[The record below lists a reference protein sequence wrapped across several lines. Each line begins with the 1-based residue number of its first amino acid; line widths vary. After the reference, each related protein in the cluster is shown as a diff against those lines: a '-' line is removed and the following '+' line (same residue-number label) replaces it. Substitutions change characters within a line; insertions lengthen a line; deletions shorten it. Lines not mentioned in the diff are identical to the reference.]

1 MRTRVDSGYGM
12 TRSTCRWATCRG
24 WLRSMFLVCI
34 TWTGAW
40 GWAAEITDL
49 QFSTL
54 PGGRFEVKL
63 VFDEAPPQPEIYTI
77 ERPARIALDFPN
89 ASSGLKEKK
98 FTLGYENATS
108 AVILEGRDRTRMV
121 LNLVQLAA
129 YDTRIEGNVLYVEVG
144 DSGAREY
151 LKPVAES
158 ETLAALTRE
167 PATARD
173 SAVRGIDFQ
182 RGDDGEGQL
191 IIDLNDP
198 KTEVSVTVEGER
210 IKVQL
215 KGTQLPESLQ
225 RNYDVEDFATPVRA
239 FRAESGPRGST
250 ITLRARGDYDYLAYQ
265 ANNRYVV
272 SVKPLTAEEVEERK
286 GEFAYTGERLS
297 LNFQDIE
304 VRAVLQ
310 LIAEFTG
317 LNLVASDTV
326 QGKITLRLQNVPWD
340 QALDLV
346 LKTKS
351 LGQRQ
356 IGNVLLVAP
365 AAEIAERERR
375 ELENRKQVAELASLQ
390 TEHVQVRYASASA
403 LAQMFSSGDGK
414 KGESMLSE
422 RGRIIVDE
430 RTNTLLITE
439 TAAKIEDF
447 RRVIRAL
454 DIPVRQVLIEARIV
468 IANSNVDEALGIRW
482 GVSGVE
488 RHGRRTISFGDS
500 LLGALED
507 AEQGRRSGS
516 LNVDLGPT
524 RSPFGQFAIGYASEN
539 ALLGL
544 ELAALEAQGRGEVVS
559 QPKVITGD
567 NQQAT
572 IKSGQEV
579 PYQESSANGETTV
592 SFKEAVLKLDV
603 KPSIT
608 PDDRIILQLVINQD
622 SIGEEVP
629 TGQFGG
635 FVPTIDTTELQTQ
648 VLVKN
653 GETVV
658 LGGVFRT
665 EQLES
670 EDKVPFLGDI
680 PYVGRLFKRSLT
692 SQTKVETLIFIT
704 PRILADTLID

>member
-1 MRTRVDSGYGM
+1 MNTRVDSGRGAAWPG
-12 TRSTCRWATCRG
+12 RRWAHRVCRAALV
-24 WLRSMFLVCI
+24 WLL
-34 TWTGAW
+34 GAA
-40 GWAAEITDL
+40 GGSWAAEIIDL
-49 QFSTL
+49 QFNAL
-54 PGGRFEVKL
+54 PGGRFEAQL
-63 VFDEAPPQPEIYTI
+63 VFDAPPPEPEIYTI
-77 ERPARIALDFPN
+77 QRPARIALDLPGVT
-89 ASSGLKEKK
+89 SGLAERRYA
-98 FTLGYENATS
+98 LDYENATS
-108 AVILEGRDRTRMV
+108 AVVLEGQGRTRMV
-121 LNLVQLAA
+121 LNLLEPAA
-129 YDTRIEGNVLYVEVG
+129 HETRIEGNVLHVEVG
-144 DSGAREY
+144 GAGAADY
-151 LKPVAES
+151 LKPAAEPS
-158 ETLAALTRE
+158 LASLETSAA
-167 PATARD
+167 PAGD
-173 SAVRGIDFQ
+173 SAVAGLDFR

-191 IIDLNDP
+191 VIDLNDP
-198 KTEVSVTVEGER
+198 RADISVAVEGER
-210 IKVQL
+210 IKVRL
-215 KGTQLPESLQ
+215 RNATLPESLQ
-225 RNYDVEDFATPVRA
+225 RNYNVEDFATPVQS
-239 FRAESGPRGST
+239 FRAESDRRNAT
-250 ITLRARGDYDYLAYQ
+250 ITLRTRGDYDYLAYQ
-265 ANNRYVV
+265 ASNRYVV
-272 SVKPLTAEEVEERK
+272 SVKPLSRAEAEERQ

-310 LIAEFTG
+310 LIADFTG

-326 QGKITLRLQNVPWD
+326 QGRITLRLQNVPWD

-346 LKTKS
+346 LKTKG

-365 AAEIAERERR
+365 ASEIAERERR
-375 ELENRKQVAELASLQ
+375 ELESRRQVAELSPLQ
-390 TEHVQVRYASASA
+390 TEHVQVRYASASR
-403 LAQMFSSGDGK
+403 LAQMFRSGEGGDAAG
-414 KGESMLSE
+414 SMLSE

-439 TAAKIEDF
+439 TASRMEEL
-447 RRVIRAL
+447 RRILRAL

-468 IANSNVDEALGIRW
+468 IANSNLDEALGIRW
-482 GVSGVE
+482 GASGVE
-488 RHGRRTISFGDS
+488 RHGSRTLSFGDS

-507 AEQGRRSGS
+507 AEQGLRSGA

-524 RSPFGQFAIGYASEN
+524 RSPFGQFAIGYAGEN

-579 PYQESSANGETTV
+579 PYQEAAASGETTV
-592 SFKEAVLKLDV
+592 SFKDAVLKLDV
-603 KPSIT
+603 RPTIT
-608 PDDRIILQLVINQD
+608 PDDRIMLDLVINQD

-635 FVPTIDTTELQTQ
+635 FIPTIDTTELQTQ

-665 EQLES
+665 EKLES

-680 PYVGRLFKRSLT
+680 PYVGRLFKRSMT
-692 SQTKVETLIFIT
+692 SHNKVETLIFIT
-704 PRILADTLID
+704 PRILTDTLID